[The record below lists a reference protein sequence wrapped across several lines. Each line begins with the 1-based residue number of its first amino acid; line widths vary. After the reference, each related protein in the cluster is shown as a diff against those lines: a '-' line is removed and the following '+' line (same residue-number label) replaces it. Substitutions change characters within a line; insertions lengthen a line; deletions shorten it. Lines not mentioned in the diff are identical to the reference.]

1 MKPTNETCWW
11 VDHAGSTHINTK
23 PTDPSQVLAMGLVY
37 SDSKSGVITHL
48 RDQPAKLSLISRSLL
63 DVLHA
68 QFPGTRWW
76 IKDPT
81 PSTAPSTKPS
91 HQTAS

>member
-1 MKPTNETCWW
+1 MKPTNELNWW
-11 VDHAGSTHINTK
+11 IDQTGSTHTHCVA
-23 PTDPSQVLAMGLVY
+23 PDPRIALASGVVY
-37 SDSKSGVITHL
+37 LDSKAGVITL
-48 RDQPAKLSLISRSLL
+48 LNNRPANLSMISHELL

-76 IKDPT
+76 IKDINAIN
-81 PSTAPSTKPS
+81 APA